1 MFFMEP
7 SMSAKK
13 KKKTFQGIK
22 IDEQDQQMVSE
33 GATD

>member
-1 MFFMEP
+1 
-7 SMSAKK
+7 MSVKQK
-13 KKKTFQGIK
+13 INTFQGIK